1 MPPHVPADPK
11 KDDTPRDLTF
21 NGLNGSTL
29 RTQIHPNPHAIRF
42 PEDLLQNNVSD
53 PRTSIPNPKDSL
65 FTRTTNTNS
74 PLVSVAIAKTRRML
88 RFVTIRCGSNP
99 LVVPVLGAA
108 SLWRLH
114 SFSACSTI
122 SDKIM

>member
-53 PRTSIPNPKDSL
+53 PRTSIRRSNLPCPSSRSDPLLAANPTDS
-65 FTRTTNTNS
+65 F
-74 PLVSVAIAKTRRML
+74 I
-88 RFVTIRCGSNP
+88 
-99 LVVPVLGAA
+99 
-108 SLWRLH
+108 H
-114 SFSACSTI
+114 Q
-122 SDKIM
+122 DY